1 MITSFDYYKQI
12 ESPIMYLCN
21 PDKRPIC
28 VLNGQNRNLTLRF
41 NDLSELTFEVDS
53 DDDNYN
59 LVESKRLVHIEKIGW
74 FQITG
79 VDENIT
85 GNQKRKSV
93 SALSHQYGFKNR
105 GFVTEERLYMF
116 YNPNDK
122 FDEEYKSCNKEA
134 IPSIIGQLNKQL
146 GIKVDLRG
154 INDEPTKDYE
164 DWTITYINP
173 MLKFDAQSYDK
184 MYIPSENAENICRGF
199 NANSNC
205 NGYDFMVNQVES
217 AFEVIFEFD
226 YLNHAIKIKTLDEVT
241 KPTDIYLSHDN
252 IIQSLNIKEN
262 SEDIV
267 TVLSCYGNNLD
278 IRTVNPMGTNYI
290 VNFDYY
296 MKVIENEDGTKEYPW
311 MSKELIDTLKEW
323 KDKYSEFLKDGIS
336 IDNKQ
341 IKSYQSLVIE
351 LQKAESELLKIENAI
366 KYANLKLFDLNN
378 VKDNTNGFISAETVE
393 VNQNSLLKI
402 SCFNENKFTDESTV
416 EAHKTAPKLDNGCF
430 VFGDVGESG
439 TVKKHIEK
447 FTQNAK
453 DNDSNVDKP
462 SLYFMDEDAKSY
474 CKITIG
480 SEVGVV
486 KDEEGNILKNQNGI
500 VTVKGEKFIV
510 ELGANSLKI
519 TCPDNS
525 IVNSANNDFY
535 FNYNGNR
542 YRLLKKADG
551 IISIHAF
558 FVSGFERYT
567 TYTEIGGVKGWRYIW
582 ENHINCFLEPE
593 KMKIKTNNIEP
604 IKNEMQL
611 ISDNCNVEKYV
622 RKQGANLYDEL
633 SAYWIEGEYTNDKLA
648 TFDTT
653 TISERIGF
661 AKELMKAGEIELNK
675 VSQPQIELSIDAI
688 NFIKMYEFRQFTN
701 ELALGRRIIVE
712 KSDNEHYELAL
723 MTLEYDLDKSDSFGL
738 TFSNATKPGDT
749 TMSIADLIKES
760 SSTTRTVTTNWS
772 NLTDYSRNKENIMDL
787 IKSPLDMTL
796 RATQSNMVN
805 QNFIIDNS
813 GILGR
818 KYDTEFDGANG
829 TFLPEQIR
837 IVNNT
842 ILFTDD
848 NWATARTA
856 LGKVVYSEN
865 GINKEA
871 YGLIADV
878 LVGNLILG
886 NSMKISNASNN
897 ITLDSDGICIK
908 SPDGTDTIFRA
919 SQDGSITLN
928 NTDSSIVLDSNGL
941 IIKNK
946 DSNTEVFK
954 ATTNGTLTLTGSI
967 NATGGKIGGYNIGDT
982 MLYNGEVGMSGT
994 GGISF
999 WAGSETASN
1008 APFKVTNTGELTATK
1023 ANISGN
1029 INASTGKIG
1038 GLEIISKEE
1047 IIDNKTIITN
1057 GLFAKDFEISSKGAI
1072 GEENTA
1078 LYFFANNK
1086 ETVFTRILNDE
1097 ITCGEVFVKKAIKT
1111 NGLDISN
1118 NKIIGEST
1126 SLEFDKKYGSTKITA
1141 WITDNS
1147 IGYVSK
1153 ITVKVDI
1160 KVKVPKTFRIFYT
1173 LMGINEPWRSKEVT
1187 INPGS
1192 DSVSYNTSAFI
1203 GIADAFISGS
1213 NSDGKYIFYEAADN
1227 KGILITGSLFTSE
1240 NDKYTLGT
1248 SNNMWSTVYATTPE
1262 IDSSDRNI
1270 KHEIIELSNK
1280 HSEMFDKLRPVSY
1293 IFNENTS
1300 NRKHMGLIAQD
1311 LKEAI
1316 ESSGMSTQ
1324 EVAAYCEWKKEDG
1337 SIGCGIRYAELIPLT
1352 IYEIQKLKKELF
1364 TLNDRIENYLQRV
1377 K

>member
-59 LVESKRLVHIEKIGW
+59 FVESKRLVHIEKIGW

-105 GFVTEERLYMF
+105 GFVIEERLYMF
-116 YNPNDK
+116 YNPNDEY
-122 FDEEYKSCNKEA
+122 DVNYKSCNKEA

-146 GIKVDLRG
+146 GIKVDLKG
-154 INDEPTKDYE
+154 INYEPTEDYD

-323 KDKYSEFLKDGIS
+323 KDKYSEFLNDGIS

-542 YRLLKKADG
+542 YRLLKKTDG

-688 NFIKMYEFRQFTN
+688 NFIKMYEFREFTN

-712 KSDNEHYELAL
+712 KSDDEHYELAL

-865 GINKEA
+865 GNNKEA

-954 ATTNGTLTLTGSI
+954 ATTDGTLTLTGSI

-1008 APFKVTNTGELTATK
+1008 APFKVTNTGELTASKGVIGGLTMGKELQISASTK
-1023 ANISGN
+1023 VETSFLSSNNFKIASVSLYTEDDQDKAQESTYLYFYDKQNNSITTSIEDGIIRTNEIIAQNMLSGNKAQIANIKIDGNYISGN
-1029 INASTGKIG
+1029 SASIYFGGSTQSKNIGRLKIDGKKIIVYFEKHLNKDVTVEIKYKLIWDSNWKYAKITLSKGSLEKSFDTKAAIGIDMYSFRYTGYEYHVIDEDHIPAIG
-1038 GLEIISKEE
+1038 FQASIKPLYGQAYGLGDDAHPWSFVYGDRGYYNQLYLK
-1047 IIDNKTIITN
+1047 
-1057 GLFAKDFEISSKGAI
+1057 GASISS
-1072 GEENTA
+1072 
-1078 LYFFANNK
+1078 
-1086 ETVFTRILNDE
+1086 
-1097 ITCGEVFVKKAIKT
+1097 
-1111 NGLDISN
+1111 S
-1118 NKIIGEST
+1118 
-1126 SLEFDKKYGSTKITA
+1126 DKKYKI
-1141 WITDNS
+1141 
-1147 IGYVSK
+1147 
-1153 ITVKVDI
+1153 DI
-1160 KVKVPKTFRIFYT
+1160 A
-1173 LMGINEPWRSKEVT
+1173 LLNEQH
-1187 INPGS
+1187 
-1192 DSVSYNTSAFI
+1192 
-1203 GIADAFISGS
+1203 
-1213 NSDGKYIFYEAADN
+1213 GKF
-1227 KGILITGSLFTSE
+1227 
-1240 NDKYTLGT
+1240 
-1248 SNNMWSTVYATTPE
+1248 
-1262 IDSSDRNI
+1262 
-1270 KHEIIELSNK
+1270 
-1280 HSEMFDKLRPVSY
+1280 FDFLTPVSY
-1293 IFNENTS
+1293 RFRAGTS
-1300 NRKHMGLIAQD
+1300 GRTHIGLIANEV
-1311 LKEAI
+1311 KEAI
-1316 ESSGMSTQ
+1316 VNAGLDAKDM
-1324 EVAAYCEWKKEDG
+1324 ACYCEWDENGERG
-1337 SIGCGIRYAELIPLT
+1337 SGIRYEELIPLC
-1352 IYEIQKLKKELF
+1352 IFEIKKLKEEIKKIQK
-1364 TLNDRIENYLQRV
+1364 Y
-1377 K
+1377 

>member
-59 LVESKRLVHIEKIGW
+59 LVESKRLVLIEKIGW

-116 YNPNDK
+116 YNPNDEY
-122 FDEEYKSCNKEA
+122 DVNYKSCNKEA

-146 GIKVDLRG
+146 GIKVDLKG
-154 INDEPTKDYE
+154 INYEPTEDYD

-351 LQKAESELLKIENAI
+351 LQKAESELLKIEDAI

-402 SCFNENKFTDESTV
+402 SYFNENKFTDESTV

-453 DNDSNVDKP
+453 DNDSNADKP
-462 SLYFMDEDAKSY
+462 SLYFMDEDARSY

-525 IVNSANNDFY
+525 IVISANNDFY

-542 YRLLKKADG
+542 YRLLKKTDG

-661 AKELMKAGEIELNK
+661 AKELMKAGEIELKK

-842 ILFTDD
+842 VLFTDD

-886 NSMKISNASNN
+886 RSMKISNASNN
-897 ITLDSDGICIK
+897 II
-908 SPDGTDTIFRA
+908 
-919 SQDGSITLN
+919 
-928 NTDSSIVLDSNGL
+928 LDSNGL
-941 IIKNK
+941 RITKK
-946 DSNTEVFK
+946 KPEKTENEVSEEQEELIVFK
-954 ATTNGTLTLTGSI
+954 ATTDGALTLTGEI
-967 NATGGKIGGYNIGDT
+967 FAAGGKIGGYNIGEKK
-982 MLYNGEVGMSGT
+982 LSNNKVGMSST
-994 GGISF
+994 EVEDDISF
-999 WAGSETASN
+999 WAGSKIPSAAPLQILNSGKLIALN
-1008 APFKVTNTGELTATK
+1008 AEV
-1023 ANISGN
+1023 
-1029 INASTGKIG
+1029 TGKINAQEG
-1038 GLEIISKEE
+1038 RFGEWSLNENSLTSGADGVTLTTSGLVISKNSQ
-1047 IIDNKTIITN
+1047 IDELLNSFSIITN
-1057 GLFAKDFEISSKGAI
+1057 NIGGRIKGSPTLNFEYNTTEVITKKFIVTCNSTLIEEGSDGFVSIGWKEGKRNLYLTSNEPLTMTKSFNIEASYRDPTNPGYPRSKTYTLTIERGKTSSKTIVIPNKAQFTIGDSIIPGNIYTYQYASISSRPWQWEEKI
-1072 GEENTA
+1072 GEIIHPSIACSGDFVPNKDATYDLGAGNMRWAHIHAGTA
-1078 LYFFANNK
+1078 PITTSDKNLKKNIK
-1086 ETVFTRILNDE
+1086 RID
-1097 ITCGEVFVKKAIKT
+1097 
-1111 NGLDISN
+1111 
-1118 NKIIGEST
+1118 
-1126 SLEFDKKYGSTKITA
+1126 
-1141 WITDNS
+1141 
-1147 IGYVSK
+1147 
-1153 ITVKVDI
+1153 
-1160 KVKVPKTFRIFYT
+1160 
-1173 LMGINEPWRSKEVT
+1173 
-1187 INPGS
+1187 
-1192 DSVSYNTSAFI
+1192 
-1203 GIADAFISGS
+1203 
-1213 NSDGKYIFYEAADN
+1213 
-1227 KGILITGSLFTSE
+1227 
-1240 NDKYTLGT
+1240 DKY
-1248 SNNMWSTVYATTPE
+1248 NN
-1262 IDSSDRNI
+1262 
-1270 KHEIIELSNK
+1270 L
-1280 HSEMFDKLRPVSY
+1280 FDKLKPVTYTLS
-1293 IFNENTS
+1293 NSTS
-1300 NRKHMGLIAQD
+1300 NRVHIGLIAQE
-1311 LKEAI
+1311 LREAI
-1316 ESSGMSTQ
+1316 ESVGLTTR
-1324 EVAAYCEWKKEDG
+1324 EVAAYCEWRNEDG
-1337 SIGCGIRYAELIPLT
+1337 SNGFGIRYEELIPLL
-1352 IYEIQKLKKELF
+1352 ISEIQKIKKRTTILEDDISKCP
-1364 TLNDRIENYLQRV
+1364 NGN
-1377 K
+1377 KNS

>member
-28 VLNGQNRNLTLRF
+28 VINGQNRNLTLRF

-93 SALSHQYGFKNR
+93 SALSHQYSFKNR

-116 YNPNDK
+116 YNPNDV
-122 FDEEYKSCNKEA
+122 FDKKYESINKEA

-154 INDEPTKDYE
+154 INDEPTEDYE

-173 MLKFDAQSYDK
+173 MLYFDSQSYDK

-252 IIQSLNIKEN
+252 IIQSLNIKEK

-267 TVLSCYGNNLD
+267 TVLSCYGNNLG

-296 MKVIENEDGTKEYPW
+296 MKVIENEDGAKEYPW
-311 MSKELIDTLKEW
+311 MSKELINTLNEW
-323 KDKYSEFLKDGIS
+323 KDKYSEFLKDGIG
-336 IDNKQ
+336 IDNMQ
-341 IKSYQSLVIE
+341 IKGYQSLVIE
-351 LQKAESELLKIENAI
+351 LQKSESELLKIENAI
-366 KYANLKLFDLNN
+366 KYANLRLFDLNN
-378 VKDNTNGFISAETVE
+378 VKDKTNGFISAETVE

-402 SCFNENKFTDESTV
+402 SYFNKNKFTDESIV
-416 EAHKTAPKLDNGCF
+416 VAHVSAPKLDNGCF

-439 TVKKHIEK
+439 TAKKHIEK

-453 DNDSNVDKP
+453 DNKSEEEKP
-462 SLYFMDEDAKSY
+462 SLYFMDEDARSY
-474 CKITIG
+474 CKITVDT
-480 SEVGVV
+480 EVGVV
-486 KDEEGNILKNQNGI
+486 KDEEGNILKNKNGI
-500 VTVKGEKFIV
+500 VTLKGEKFIV
-510 ELGANSLKI
+510 ESGNHSIKI

-525 IVNSANNDFY
+525 IVKSATDDFY

-542 YRLLKKADG
+542 YRLLKKTDG

-582 ENHINCFLEPE
+582 ENHINSFLESE
-593 KMKIKTNNIEP
+593 KMKIKTNKIEP

-633 SAYWIEGEYTNDKLA
+633 SAYWTEGEYTNDKLA

-661 AKELMKAGEIELNK
+661 AKELMKAGEIELKK

-723 MTLEYDLDKSDSFGL
+723 MTLEYDLDKSDSFSL

-760 SSTTRTVTTNWS
+760 SSTTRTITTNWS

-796 RATQSNMVN
+796 RATQSNMVH

-818 KYDTEFDGANG
+818 KYDTEFDDANG
-829 TFLPEQIR
+829 TFSPEQIR

-856 LGKVVYSEN
+856 LGKVAYSEN
-865 GINKEA
+865 GKNNKA

-886 NSMKISNASNN
+886 NSMKISNESNN
-897 ITLDSDGICIK
+897 ITLDSEGFCIK
-908 SPDGTDTIFRA
+908 SPDGIDTIFRA

-928 NTDSSIVLDSNGL
+928 NTDSSIILDSNGL

-946 DSNTEVFK
+946 NSSTEVFK
-954 ATTNGTLTLTGSI
+954 ATTNGELFLTGTI

-982 MLYNGEVGMSGT
+982 MLYNGEVGMSST
-994 GGISF
+994 TVDGGISF
-999 WAGSETASN
+999 WAGNKTPSAAPLQIFNNGKLIALN
-1008 APFKVTNTGELTATK
+1008 AD
-1023 ANISGN
+1023 I
-1029 INASTGKIG
+1029 TGKINAQEG
-1038 GLEIISKEE
+1038 RFGEWSLNENSLTSGADSVTLTTSGLVVSKNAQINE
-1047 IIDNKTIITN
+1047 
-1057 GLFAKDFEISSKGAI
+1057 L
-1072 GEENTA
+1072 
-1078 LYFFANNK
+1078 
-1086 ETVFTRILNDE
+1086 LNS
-1097 ITCGEVFVKKAIKT
+1097 FSIKT
-1111 NGLDISN
+1111 NN
-1118 NKIIGEST
+1118 IGGRIKGSPTLNFEYNTTELITKQFIVTCYST
-1126 SLEFDKKYGSTKITA
+1126 LIEDGSDGFI
-1141 WITDNS
+1141 S
-1147 IGYVSK
+1147 IGWKEGKRNLYLTSNEPLTRTKSFNIEASYRDPTNPGYPRSK
-1153 ITVKVDI
+1153 T
-1160 KVKVPKTFRIFYT
+1160 YT
-1173 LMGINEPWRSKEVT
+1173 LTIERGKTSSETIFIPNKAQFTIGNS
-1187 INPGS
+1187 INPGNIYTYYNASITSKPWQWEEKIGEIIHPSIACSGDFVPS
-1192 DSVSYNTSAFI
+1192 DNRQYS
-1203 GIADAFISGS
+1203 
-1213 NSDGKYIFYEAADN
+1213 
-1227 KGILITGSLFTSE
+1227 
-1240 NDKYTLGT
+1240 LGT
-1248 SNNMWSTVYATTPE
+1248 GDRLWNNIYATTSQ
-1262 IDSSDRNI
+1262 IGSSDRNM
-1270 KHEIIELSNK
+1270 KHEILELDNK

-1352 IYEIQKLKKELF
+1352 IYEIQKLKKELIA
-1364 TLNDRIENYLQRV
+1364 LNDRIENYLRD
-1377 K
+1377 

>member
-59 LVESKRLVHIEKIGW
+59 LVESKRLVLIEKIGW

-79 VDENIT
+79 VDESIT

-116 YNPNDK
+116 YNPNDEY
-122 FDEEYKSCNKEA
+122 DVNYKSCNKEA

-146 GIKVDLRG
+146 GIKVDLKG
-154 INDEPTKDYE
+154 INYEPTEDYD

-296 MKVIENEDGTKEYPW
+296 MKVIENVDGTKEYPW

-336 IDNKQ
+336 LDNKQ

-402 SCFNENKFTDESTV
+402 SYFNENKFTDESTV
-416 EAHKTAPKLDNGCF
+416 EAHKTAPRLDNGCF

-453 DNDSNVDKP
+453 DNDSNADKP

-519 TCPDNS
+519 TCPNNS

-558 FVSGFERYT
+558 FASGFERYT
-567 TYTEIGGVKGWRYIW
+567 TYMEIGGVKGWRYIW

-661 AKELMKAGEIELNK
+661 AKELMKAGEIELKK

-842 ILFTDD
+842 VLFTDD

-865 GINKEA
+865 EINKEA

-878 LVGNLILG
+878 LIGNLILG
-886 NSMKISNASNN
+886 RSMKISNESNN
-897 ITLDSDGICIK
+897 IILDSDGLRIMK
-908 SPDGTDTIFRA
+908 KKPEKTENEVSEE
-919 SQDGSITLN
+919 QEE
-928 NTDSSIVLDSNGL
+928 L
-941 IIKNK
+941 I
-946 DSNTEVFK
+946 VFK
-954 ATTNGTLTLTGSI
+954 ATTDGALTLTGEI
-967 NATGGKIGGYNIGDT
+967 FAAGGKIGGYNIGEKK
-982 MLYNGEVGMSGT
+982 LSNNKVGMSST
-994 GGISF
+994 EVEDDISF
-999 WAGSETASN
+999 WAGSKIPSAAPLQILNSGKLIALN
-1008 APFKVTNTGELTATK
+1008 AEV
-1023 ANISGN
+1023 
-1029 INASTGKIG
+1029 TGKINAQEG
-1038 GLEIISKEE
+1038 RFGEWSLNENSLTSGADGVTLTTSGLVISKNSQ
-1047 IIDNKTIITN
+1047 IDELLNSFSIITN
-1057 GLFAKDFEISSKGAI
+1057 NIGGRIKGSPTLNFEYNTTEVITKKFIVTCNSTLIEEGSDGFVSIGWKEGKRNLYLTSNEPLTMTKSFNIEVSYRDPTNPGYPRSKTYTLTIERGKTSSKTIVIPNKAQFTIGDSIIPGNIYTYQYASISSRPWQWEEKI
-1072 GEENTA
+1072 GEIIHPSIACSGDFVPNKDATYDLGAGNMRWAHIHAGTA
-1078 LYFFANNK
+1078 PITTSDKNLKKNIK
-1086 ETVFTRILNDE
+1086 RID
-1097 ITCGEVFVKKAIKT
+1097 
-1111 NGLDISN
+1111 
-1118 NKIIGEST
+1118 
-1126 SLEFDKKYGSTKITA
+1126 
-1141 WITDNS
+1141 
-1147 IGYVSK
+1147 
-1153 ITVKVDI
+1153 
-1160 KVKVPKTFRIFYT
+1160 
-1173 LMGINEPWRSKEVT
+1173 
-1187 INPGS
+1187 
-1192 DSVSYNTSAFI
+1192 
-1203 GIADAFISGS
+1203 
-1213 NSDGKYIFYEAADN
+1213 
-1227 KGILITGSLFTSE
+1227 
-1240 NDKYTLGT
+1240 DKY
-1248 SNNMWSTVYATTPE
+1248 NN
-1262 IDSSDRNI
+1262 
-1270 KHEIIELSNK
+1270 L
-1280 HSEMFDKLRPVSY
+1280 FDKLKPVTYTLS
-1293 IFNENTS
+1293 NSTS
-1300 NRKHMGLIAQD
+1300 NRVHIGLIAQE
-1311 LKEAI
+1311 LREAI
-1316 ESSGMSTQ
+1316 ESVGLTTR
-1324 EVAAYCEWKKEDG
+1324 EVAAYCEWRNEDG
-1337 SIGCGIRYAELIPLT
+1337 SNGFGIRYEELIPLL
-1352 IYEIQKLKKELF
+1352 ISEIQKIKKRTSILEDDISKCP
-1364 TLNDRIENYLQRV
+1364 NGN
-1377 K
+1377 KNS

>member
-311 MSKELIDTLKEW
+311 MSKELIDTLKKW
-323 KDKYSEFLKDGIS
+323 KDKFSEFLKDGIS
-336 IDNKQ
+336 IDNMQ
-341 IKSYQSLVIE
+341 IKGYQSLVIE

-402 SCFNENKFTDESTV
+402 SYFNKNKFTDESTV
-416 EAHKTAPKLDNGCF
+416 VAHVVAPKLDNGF
-430 VFGDVGESG
+430 FIFGDVGESG

-453 DNDSNVDKP
+453 DNKSEEEKP
-462 SLYFMDEDAKSY
+462 SLYFMDEDARSY
-474 CKITIG
+474 CKITVD

-542 YRLLKKADG
+542 YRLLKKTDG
-551 IISIHAF
+551 VISIHAF

-593 KMKIKTNNIEP
+593 KMKIKTNKIEP

-622 RKQGANLYDEL
+622 RNHGANLYNEL

-796 RATQSNMVN
+796 RATQANMVN

-829 TFLPEQIR
+829 TFAPEQIR

-842 ILFTDD
+842 ILYTDD

-878 LVGNLILG
+878 LIGNLILG
-886 NSMKISNASNN
+886 RSMKISNESNN

-1008 APFKVTNTGELTATK
+1008 APFKVTNTGELTASK
-1023 ANISGN
+1023 GV
-1029 INASTGKIG
+1029 IG
-1038 GLEIISKEE
+1038 GLILKSNSLESE
-1047 IIDNKTIITN
+1047 NKMFN
-1057 GLFAKDFEISSKGAI
+1057 ISSDGTLTAMNADI
-1072 GEENTA
+1072 QGEIHAYGEENSVFN
-1078 LYFFANNK
+1078 LNSNK
-1086 ETVFTRILNDE
+1086 IYTEKLEMLNLTLENGCIKHPNGGEINLNHTSGVLEDNMAILEKIPTTSGTKIVFTFEKELTTQTTIIIKYNIATTSETLKFVTKPVIFDSGTKVCEKVFSFRAGIVLFSNGGSKYTFKQESAINQQAIISTTGNIVPTVGSAYKLGFEDKRWYE
-1097 ITCGEVFVKKAIKT
+1097 IHGNIIKAIE
-1111 NGLDISN
+1111 GHFDQLYLRGQAI
-1118 NKIIGEST
+1118 T
-1126 SLEFDKKYGSTKITA
+1126 SSDKKYK
-1141 WITDNS
+1141 TD
-1147 IGYVSK
+1147 IA
-1153 ITVKVDI
+1153 
-1160 KVKVPKTFRIFYT
+1160 
-1173 LMGINEPWRSKEVT
+1173 LLNEQH
-1187 INPGS
+1187 
-1192 DSVSYNTSAFI
+1192 
-1203 GIADAFISGS
+1203 
-1213 NSDGKYIFYEAADN
+1213 GKF
-1227 KGILITGSLFTSE
+1227 
-1240 NDKYTLGT
+1240 
-1248 SNNMWSTVYATTPE
+1248 
-1262 IDSSDRNI
+1262 
-1270 KHEIIELSNK
+1270 
-1280 HSEMFDKLRPVSY
+1280 FDFLTPVSY
-1293 IFNENTS
+1293 RFRAGTS
-1300 NRKHMGLIAQD
+1300 GRTHIGLIANEV
-1311 LKEAI
+1311 KEAI
-1316 ESSGMSTQ
+1316 VNAGLDAKDM
-1324 EVAAYCEWKKEDG
+1324 ACYCEWDENGERG
-1337 SIGCGIRYAELIPLT
+1337 SGIRYEELIPLC
-1352 IYEIQKLKKELF
+1352 IFEIKKLKEEIKKIQK
-1364 TLNDRIENYLQRV
+1364 Y
-1377 K
+1377 